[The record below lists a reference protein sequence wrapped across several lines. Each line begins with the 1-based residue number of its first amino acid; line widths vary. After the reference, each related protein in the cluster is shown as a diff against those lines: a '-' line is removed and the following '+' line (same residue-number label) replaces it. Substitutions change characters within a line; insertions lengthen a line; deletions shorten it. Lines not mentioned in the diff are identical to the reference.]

1 MEGQDRNK
9 KILLRV
15 PWETGLK
22 TSDPDRLMRCIYFSS
37 YLGTTEV
44 KLLRLQCP
52 DGNCLEW
59 TQGSCWLFAVG
70 LDPDSSARSLRCV
83 CARSHAQGNSMVL
96 RCPSSW
102 PLRLWW
108 FEKLSGSQT
117 SLKRSVRCVNSCFD
131 ILVAY
136 MCFDTSWI
144 YA

>member
-9 KILLRV
+9 NILLRV

-44 KLLRLQCP
+44 KLLRLQYP

-70 LDPDSSARSLRCV
+70 LDPDSSAQQPQV
-83 CARSHAQGNSMVL
+83 CLCQKSRTGQQHGIEVPVFM
-96 RCPSSW
+96 
-102 PLRLWW
+102 
-108 FEKLSGSQT
+108 T
-117 SLKRSVRCVNSCFD
+117 SAIVMIWEVVRVADVTQRSVRCANSCFD
-131 ILVAY
+131 IVVTY
-136 MCFDTSWI
+136 MCFDKSWV